1 MPPLSSRFK
10 PLTKE
15 FLALDNGTK
24 IRFSQATQQQQS
36 QTKSRSQGRVLPQ
49 MQQSNGR
56 VDSGGCVCVYVCV
69 CVCVCVCLCVRVR
82 ERGRAGARV
91 SLCACALVHVRVYVC
106 FLSHRRVVCA
116 DPNAC
121 SFTRWQLYTLSS
133 EHRLSKNGLIFVP
146 AWSKCQHRT
155 KIKSIFVN
163 PMLESRWRWVHRVL
177 LGH

>member
-1 MPPLSSRFK
+1 M
-10 PLTKE
+10 
-15 FLALDNGTK
+15 
-24 IRFSQATQQQQS
+24 
-36 QTKSRSQGRVLPQ
+36 
-49 MQQSNGR
+49 
-56 VDSGGCVCVYVCV
+56 CVCMCV

-155 KIKSIFVN
+155 KINSIFCKSNVGE
-163 PMLESRWRWVHRVL
+163 PVAVGASGAAWALKLRHAAL
-177 LGH
+177 AL